1 MRFRVAFL
9 LALGSFGAVAQA
21 QPPLPVAAIMPA
33 VANLP
38 TVEPG
43 QIQLTPDAVK
53 RFLASLPSVVALARQ
68 LDAEQ
73 GRHHP
78 VRIDEN
84 LGVLLV
90 PHLFVP
96 RIAERV
102 NLKLQ
107 SFGFKDYGE
116 WADIAYS
123 IGLAAEASDFTGS
136 IDLAEQKEGLRRD
149 IESDAR
155 LSADEKKA
163 ALEDIDRKFAA
174 LALSEPRPGNRE
186 AVAPFL
192 QQLRAAATGG

>member
-1 MRFRVAFL
+1 MKGNQSCAHPREVWRRGLLRMRFRVAFFL
-9 LALGSFGAVAQA
+9 TLGSFSAIAQA
-21 QPPLPVAAIMPA
+21 QPGPLPVAAIMPA

-90 PHLFVP
+90 PHLFEP

-102 NLKLQ
+102 NLELQ

-163 ALEDIDRKFAA
+163 ALEDIDRKF
-174 LALSEPRPGNRE
+174 
-186 AVAPFL
+186 
-192 QQLRAAATGG
+192 